1 MTVTNQTGHKRR
13 LSRIGYS
20 LSAKLMVLMVT
31 AMIAIFAL
39 LGYLNIRQHRRDLEA
54 ATLLSAERMSDLI
67 KQSTSYHMLRN
78 DRQALYRMIN
88 DMSQQPGVARIRI
101 INKEGRI
108 SFSTDTAEVN
118 TFVDKNAEAC
128 FGCHAQTQPLAK
140 LNRPDRFRIYKPN
153 GHRVLAIIT
162 PIENQPSC
170 STAACH
176 AHSAD
181 QQVLGVLDT
190 HLSLQRADASLAQG
204 RNLMLV
210 YTGIAV
216 LLVCTAT
223 GLFVWRFVHLPVT
236 NLKNATERL
245 RHGELGLQLQV
256 HSRDELGDLHDS
268 FNQMSRQLQEARQEV
283 DEWTRTLEGRV
294 EDKTRDLRRAHE
306 QMLQSEKMASIGKLA
321 ATVAHEINN
330 PLSGIL
336 TYAKLLRKW
345 TSRQP
350 WDVERQK
357 EVASSLELIESE
369 SRRCGEIVKNLL
381 TFSRSA
387 PMNLQWTDVNLI
399 LERCIRLV
407 HHQLELNNVVAC
419 IDAQPEL
426 PKLYCDS
433 AQIEQLILALVM
445 NAIDA
450 LPHGGN
456 LKLRSRW
463 HGAEVQ
469 LQVADDGVGIPP
481 HQISS
486 LFEPFFTT
494 KESGHGVGLG
504 LAISKGIVERHHGQI
519 EVDSAPGRG
528 TTFTITLPIDMGEAG
543 QQKQNSRSSDPNTDI
558 ELVAESKVTGR

>member
-1 MTVTNQTGHKRR
+1 
-13 LSRIGYS
+13 
-20 LSAKLMVLMVT
+20 
-31 AMIAIFAL
+31 
-39 LGYLNIRQHRRDLEA
+39 
-54 ATLLSAERMSDLI
+54 
-67 KQSTSYHMLRN
+67 
-78 DRQALYRMIN
+78 
-88 DMSQQPGVARIRI
+88 
-101 INKEGRI
+101 
-108 SFSTDTAEVN
+108 
-118 TFVDKNAEAC
+118 
-128 FGCHAQTQPLAK
+128 
-140 LNRPDRFRIYKPN
+140 
-153 GHRVLAIIT
+153 
-162 PIENQPSC
+162 
-170 STAACH
+170 
-176 AHSAD
+176 
-181 QQVLGVLDT
+181 
-190 HLSLQRADASLAQG
+190 
-204 RNLMLV
+204 
-210 YTGIAV
+210 
-216 LLVCTAT
+216 
-223 GLFVWRFVHLPVT
+223 
-236 NLKNATERL
+236 
-245 RHGELGLQLQV
+245 
-256 HSRDELGDLHDS
+256 
-268 FNQMSRQLQEARQEV
+268 
-283 DEWTRTLEGRV
+283 
-294 EDKTRDLRRAHE
+294 
-306 QMLQSEKMASIGKLA
+306 IGKLA

-543 QQKQNSRSSDPNTDI
+543 QQKQNSRSSDP
-558 ELVAESKVTGR
+558 